1 LIGPILLYVLF
12 LAEQIKVMG
21 FLSFFFPYKNGHA
34 ATDSCE
40 KKEALNYHLFGK

>member
-1 LIGPILLYVLF
+1 VF